1 MTSVLCLHPIKMVQV
16 VNIYTKKEVPMKLKK
31 ISFAVST
38 ALLAAGLMV
47 TTQAASAKGRLV
59 VYCSGTNALCEA
71 QTKAFG
77 EKYDVNVS
85 FIRNGSG
92 STFAKIEAEK
102 NNPQADVWYAGTLDP
117 QSQAAELGL
126 LQGYRSPNVDQI
138 VEKFQDPAKVKG
150 NHTSAIYMGILGF
163 GVNTERLKKLGITE
177 VPKCWSDLTDQRLK
191 GEVQIADPQS
201 SGTAY
206 TAIAT
211 FVQLWGEDKAFD
223 YFKQIHPN
231 ISQYTK
237 SGITPSRNA
246 ARGETTIGIGFLHD
260 YAVEKLQGAPIEL
273 IVPCEGTGYELGGLS
288 ILKGARNLD
297 NAKLFVDWALSK
309 EGQEL
314 MWKKGESHQIL
325 LNTKAEQSPT
335 AFDPQKLNL
344 INYDFEKYGSSDERK
359 RLIDKWVSEVKLA
372 K

>member
-1 MTSVLCLHPIKMVQV
+1 MKM
-16 VNIYTKKEVPMKLKK
+16 KR
-31 ISFAVST
+31 ISLAIST
-38 ALLAAGLMV
+38 ALLSAGLMLSA
-47 TTQAASAKGRLV
+47 QAQAKGRLV

-71 QTKAFG
+71 ETKAFG
-77 EKYDVNVS
+77 EKHDVKVS

-117 QSQAAELGL
+117 HLQASEIGL
-126 LQGYRSPNVDQI
+126 TEAYRSPNVDQI
-138 VEKFQDPAKVKG
+138 LERFQDPGKVKG
-150 NHTSAIYMGILGF
+150 NYSSAVYMGILGF
-163 GVNTERLKKLGITE
+163 GVNTERLKKLGINE
-177 VPKCWSDLTDQRLK
+177 VPKCWKDLLDPRLK

-211 FVQLWGEDKAFD
+211 FVQLWGEDGAFD
-223 YFKQIHPN
+223 YFKQLHPN
-231 ISQYTK
+231 VSQYTK

-246 ARGETTIGIGFLHD
+246 ARGETTVGVGFLHD

-273 IVPCEGTGYELGGLS
+273 IVPCEGTGYELGGVS
-288 ILKGARNLD
+288 VLKGARNMD
-297 NAKLFVDWALSK
+297 NAKLFVDWVLSK

-314 MWKKGESHQIL
+314 AWKKGEAHQIL
-325 LNTKAEQSPT
+325 LNTTAEQSPT
-335 AFDPQKLNL
+335 AFDPAKLNL
-344 INYDFEKYGSSDERK
+344 INYDFEKYGAAAERK
-359 RLIDKWVSEVKLA
+359 RLISKWVDDIKLA